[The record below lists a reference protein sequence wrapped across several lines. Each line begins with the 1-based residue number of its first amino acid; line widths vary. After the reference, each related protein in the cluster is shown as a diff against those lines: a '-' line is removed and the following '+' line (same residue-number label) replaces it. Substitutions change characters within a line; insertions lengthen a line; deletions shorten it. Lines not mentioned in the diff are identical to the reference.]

1 MYMRGSTRKVQNG
14 VSKQT
19 RFSNNRLL
27 TGMASQ
33 AADSVTKQH
42 YHSPGLK
49 LANSGILPKENKRPV
64 TALVTQELLA
74 DMKVVGDTQESILP
88 RSHYV
93 ICPCSTN
100 VVSATAKFL
109 P

>member
-1 MYMRGSTRKVQNG
+1 MNLNGLTHVKRGVNPLRVHTKMYMRGSTRKVQNG

-74 DMKVVGDTQESILP
+74 DMKVV
-88 RSHYV
+88 
-93 ICPCSTN
+93 
-100 VVSATAKFL
+100 
-109 P
+109 